1 MFKDFFKATKKDVE
15 YLRED
20 SEKPI
25 EKAIFNDV
33 VKNAFIDF
41 VKLNTNKNL
50 AIIGGLAL
58 GAWARSRNTDD
69 VDVMVLSEN
78 DIDNLEKDLE
88 GVFKRTRKH
97 AFEHKKTGV
106 EIEIITSGLI
116 NGNQKL
122 IKDAIENAKVD
133 EVNGH
138 DIKVVT
144 PKYLIALKLSRAS
157 DEKNIKHLQD
167 QFDILSIIKIYGE
180 LDLSYLPLEKHLRDF
195 YETLL
200 EKSRKL
206 SEKT

>member
-1 MFKDFFKATKKDVE
+1 MFKDFFKTSKKDVE

-25 EKAIFNDV
+25 GKAIFNDT
-33 VKNAFIDF
+33 VKKAFIDF
-41 VKLNTNKNL
+41 VRLNQNKNL

-58 GAWARSRNTDD
+58 GAWVRSRNTDD
-69 VDVMVLSEN
+69 VDVMVLSEKA
-78 DIDNLEKDLE
+78 IDELEKDLS
-88 GVFKRTRKH
+88 GTFKRTRNH

-116 NGNQKL
+116 NGNQML
-122 IKDAIENAKVD
+122 IKDSIDNAKTD

-167 QFDILSIIKIYGE
+167 QFDILSLIKIYGE
-180 LDLSYLPLEKHLRDF
+180 LDLSGLPLEKRLKDF
-195 YETLL
+195 YEKLL
-200 EKSRKL
+200 KKSRNIEKS
-206 SEKT
+206 S